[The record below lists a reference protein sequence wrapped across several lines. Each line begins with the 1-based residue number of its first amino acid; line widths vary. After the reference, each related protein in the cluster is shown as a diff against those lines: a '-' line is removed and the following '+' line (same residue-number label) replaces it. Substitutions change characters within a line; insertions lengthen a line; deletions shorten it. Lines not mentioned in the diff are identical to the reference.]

1 MSGYITSTPLA
12 KCTVPNCCKGDCD
25 TQLQSLRSLQTLFA
39 MSVSCKSGPNR
50 SLQLQCLCDAGNR
63 WILLTWKY
71 VFNSVKT
78 VKALS
83 GSYFSYFVFIPSHLR
98 TAFGHNLGPW
108 LHGWRS
114 LIWFAQML
122 TSNEPIWILEITSQ
136 EILQEGN
143 SMTKNAHSNL
153 LRGPLFKTF
162 QRMLLAKCFQTASC
176 RFPPGCSSQ
185 PRIWPQKRHPKPLQ
199 EV

>member
-1 MSGYITSTPLA
+1 MCLTAA
-12 KCTVPNCCKGDCD
+12 KEIVILNSKVWD
-25 TQLQSLRSLQTLFA
+25 LSRLSLQCQCLANQGLTGP
-39 MSVSCKSGPNR
+39 SSCS
-50 SLQLQCLCDAGNR
+50 LCDAGNR

-176 RFPPGCSSQ
+176 RFPPGCTSQ